1 MSPCKLHVTG
11 EIRSVKVSSRDHLS
25 EDKNKN
31 QLTINMSDGN
41 KVYLYTDHY
50 GLMKFKKAIDQ
61 WWEENL
67 NER

>member
-1 MSPCKLHVTG
+1 MPCKLHVTG

-25 EDKNKN
+25 EALNKT

-41 KVYLYTDHY
+41 KIYLYTDNY
-50 GLMKFKKAIDQ
+50 GLKKLTMALSA
-61 WWEENL
+61 WWTEML